1 MNIFDMKENE
11 VKEVTTWYKTVDTK
25 EQKKFQDWLK
35 SHLKMGAV
43 ELTFQKKDGTM
54 RVMNCTLEESKLPV
68 YEKKT
73 ERTKTASTE
82 TLSVLDLDKN
92 EWRSFR
98 YDSIQQIA
106 FKL

>member
-1 MNIFDMKENE
+1 MEDFDMNTKQIE
-11 VKEVTTWYKTVDTK
+11 TWYKTVDTK
-25 EQKKFQDWLK
+25 EQAKFQDWLK

-54 RVMNCTLEESKLPV
+54 RIMNCTLEESKLPV

-73 ERTKTASTE
+73 ERTKTVSTE
-82 TLSVLDLDKN
+82 SLSVRDLDKN

-106 FKL
+106 FKLA

>member
-1 MNIFDMKENE
+1 MKTGEI
-11 VKEVTTWYKTVDTK
+11 KTWYQTASVS
-25 EQKKFQDWLK
+25 EQKMFRDWLI

-54 RVMNCTLEESKLPV
+54 RVMNATLEESKLPV

-73 ERTKTASTE
+73 GQTKAKSE
-82 TLSVLDLDKN
+82 DALSVLDLDKN

-98 YDSIQQIA
+98 FDSITNIA